1 MSTLVIIPA
10 FNEEDSIASTV
21 EELRATSPNLD
32 YVIINDGSTD
42 HTGAICQEQG
52 YNLIDLPCNLGL
64 TGAFQTGM
72 KYAYSNHYDHAI
84 QFDADGQH
92 MPSFIKDIEKTMDQ
106 SGADIVIGSRFVTE
120 PKPASLRMLGSNLIS
135 FLMRITT
142 GVTIK
147 DPTSGMR
154 MYGKK
159 AIEAF
164 ATRNDLTPEPDT
176 LAFLIK
182 HKGFKVIEHQVQMR
196 ERMAGESY
204 LTLSKSISYMANA
217 CTSIIFSLWFRR

>member
-1 MSTLVIIPA
+1 MSTLVIVPA
-10 FNEEDSIASTV
+10 YNEEDSIVRTI
-21 EELRATSPNLD
+21 EELINTVPELD

-42 HTGAICQEQG
+42 HTGRICKERG

-72 KYAYSNHYDHAI
+72 KHAYRNDYDHAI

-92 MPSFIKDIEKTMDQ
+92 MPEFIREIESAMDQ

-120 PKPASLRMLGSNLIS
+120 PKPTSLRMMGSNLIS
-135 FLMRITT
+135 FLLRTTT
-142 GVTIK
+142 GTTIK

-164 ATRNDLTPEPDT
+164 ATRSDLAPEPDT

-182 HKGFKVIEHQVQMR
+182 HKGLKVIEHQVKMR
-196 ERMAGESY
+196 DRMAGESY
-204 LTLSKSISYMANA
+204 LTLSKSISYMTNA